1 MGEGVGESE
10 GTHRTSPR
18 MNGAFLERTQ
28 SPIHRSPQGTSLNKY
43 GQRFSPIWKPS
54 LPISQRKQASQRR
67 IEVSPPRRGA
77 LSEARAV
84 KCRCGSKTPP
94 PISFSNS
101 WKDGKR
107 GVPELQVSDIPDVHA
122 DCVFPRVKQLG
133 PPADHRGWGDG
144 AGILRGAKSATGMHS
159 PCGGRS
165 SDWKSWAQET
175 VEFTPS
181 GGSGGGESSAI

>member
-1 MGEGVGESE
+1 MGEGVGESG
-10 GTHRTSPR
+10 GTHRTSPL

-67 IEVSPPRRGA
+67 IEVSPRSRGA

-101 WKDGKR
+101 GKDGGRGACPSSRFLTFLTSTQTASFPRSHFYGLPTR
-107 GVPELQVSDIPDVHA
+107 GVGLWS
-122 DCVFPRVKQLG
+122 
-133 PPADHRGWGDG
+133 
-144 AGILRGAKSATGMHS
+144 
-159 PCGGRS
+159 
-165 SDWKSWAQET
+165 
-175 VEFTPS
+175 
-181 GGSGGGESSAI
+181 